1 MGCSRFTGFRHSLKK
16 APGQQIN
23 ALESSWQSLGTIE
36 ELPRGVLT
44 VFPPSL
50 TLPSDPNNTGG
61 NTDKLLTAEL
71 RASLP
76 ALYSQEKTKDPVV
89 HCKFFTPWSN
99 WTWFVT
105 EGTQEDDEFLFF
117 GDVIGLEEEWRSAR
131 VFTPDK

>member
-1 MGCSRFTGFRHSLKK
+1 
-16 APGQQIN
+16 
-23 ALESSWQSLGTIE
+23 
-36 ELPRGVLT
+36 LT

-71 RASLP
+71 RATLP

-89 HCKFFTPWSN
+89 H
-99 WTWFVT
+99 
-105 EGTQEDDEFLFF
+105 
-117 GDVIGLEEEWRSAR
+117 VIGLEDEWRSAR